1 MLRRLRAPLFRV
13 WTESQY
19 EMINPGKHPTV
30 SLIVPVFNEEEMLA
44 TAMREIIAGF
54 AALAIPFEVVL
65 SENGSMDRT
74 PQLVDELARGD
85 DRIRVV
91 HLPVADYGQAL
102 RQGFLVAKGDFLG
115 HFSVDWM
122 DFGFLQT
129 ALSRASEYDLVLASK
144 SATEKSDRRPGYRRL
159 GGAAYHGLVRW
170 LFGVPITDT
179 HGIKLMRRERV
190 IGLVHRCRF
199 NGDVFD
205 TELVVR
211 AVQAGLRICE
221 IPVCVY
227 EKRPSRA
234 GVLRRAVRGLT
245 QLVRLRVVLWKEP
258 KNT

>member
-1 MLRRLRAPLFRV
+1 M
-13 WTESQY
+13 
-19 EMINPGKHPTV
+19 
-30 SLIVPVFNEEEMLA
+30 
-44 TAMREIIAGF
+44 
-54 AALAIPFEVVL
+54 
-65 SENGSMDRT
+65 
-74 PQLVDELARGD
+74 
-85 DRIRVV
+85 
-91 HLPVADYGQAL
+91 
-102 RQGFLVAKGDFLG
+102 
-115 HFSVDWM
+115 
-122 DFGFLQT
+122 
-129 ALSRASEYDLVLASK
+129 
-144 SATEKSDRRPGYRRL
+144 
-159 GGAAYHGLVRW
+159 RW

-221 IPVCVY
+221 IPVYVY
-227 EKRPSRA
+227 EKRPSRV

>member
-1 MLRRLRAPLFRV
+1 MV
-13 WTESQY
+13 
-19 EMINPGKHPTV
+19 NPGIRPLV

-44 TAMREIIAGF
+44 AAMREIIAGF
-54 AALAIPFEVVL
+54 AALAIPFEVIL

-74 PQLVDELARGD
+74 PQLVDGLARDD

-91 HLPVADYGQAL
+91 HLPVPDYGQAL
-102 RQGFLVAKGDFLG
+102 RQGFLAARGDFLV

-122 DFGFLQT
+122 DFGFLQA
-129 ALSRASEYDLVLASK
+129 ALSRAPEYDLVLASK
-144 SATEKSDRRPGYRRL
+144 SATEKSDLRPWFRRL
-159 GGAAYHGLVRW
+159 GGAAFHGLVRW
-170 LFGVPITDT
+170 LFGVPISDT
-179 HGIKLMRRERV
+179 HGIKLMRRECV

-211 AVQAGLRICE
+211 AFRAGLRICE
-221 IPVCVY
+221 IPVYVH
-227 EKRPSRA
+227 EKRPSRV
-234 GVLRRAVRGLT
+234 GVLKRAGRGLT